1 MTETRPKYPRLGVAL
16 DVTVEAGGTQWRGR
30 IINLSPDAV
39 KIRWPGE
46 PAQLKPG
53 TDVRLRFALPDRE
66 FPFWLAASVAQT
78 SPQSTVL
85 WFVDPDDQQFRRL
98 KDLLD
103 SLLQREWEQV
113 LDELV
118 VLTPS
123 GAGTAGLQRTSAP
136 SPEPPSPEPE
146 EQAPEMAAASPSQSA
161 GSEADGSQEL
171 LAQAGLDGLHFPSD
185 AVFSSQ
191 WKEFLIG
198 LGSEQSPKSP
208 TRAPKSPPSA
218 PTSKKW
224 TSRGSTDRG
233 SSKG

>member
-30 IINLSPDAV
+30 MINLSPDAV

-113 LDELV
+113 LNELV

-123 GAGTAGLQRTSAP
+123 GAGPAGLQRTSAP

-146 EQAPEMAAASPSQSA
+146 EQAPEMAAAHPSQSA

-191 WKEFLIG
+191 WKEFLDG
-198 LGSEQSPKSP
+198 LAREQSP
-208 TRAPKSPPSA
+208 TSA

-224 TSRGSTDRG
+224 TRRS
-233 SSKG
+233 

>member
-1 MTETRPKYPRLGVAL
+1 VAL

-46 PAQLKPG
+46 PAHLQPG

-66 FPFWLAASVAQT
+66 FPFWLPASVAQT

-85 WFVDPDDQQFRRL
+85 WFVDLEDQQFWRL

-123 GAGTAGLQRTSAP
+123 GEGPAGLHRTSAP
-136 SPEPPSPEPE
+136 SPEPEEP
-146 EQAPEMAAASPSQSA
+146 AREMAAASPSQSA

-171 LAQAGLDGLHFPSD
+171 LAQAGLDRLHFPRD
-185 AVFSSQ
+185 AVLSTQ

-198 LGSEQSPKSP
+198 LGPKQ
-208 TRAPKSPPSA
+208 TPPGA
-218 PTSKKW
+218 RTGKKW
-224 TSRGSTDRG
+224 VHPGSTGTG
-233 SSKG
+233 SSKD

>member
-46 PAQLKPG
+46 PAQLQPG

-123 GAGTAGLQRTSAP
+123 GAGPAGLQRTSAP

-146 EQAPEMAAASPSQSA
+146 EQAPEMAAAHPSQSA
-161 GSEADGSQEL
+161 GSEADRSQEL

-198 LGSEQSPKSP
+198 LGPKQ
-208 TRAPKSPPSA
+208 KPPDA
-218 PTSKKW
+218 RTGKKW
-224 TSRGSTDRG
+224 VHRGSTGTG
-233 SSKG
+233 SSKD

>member
-30 IINLSPDAV
+30 MINLSPDAV

-123 GAGTAGLQRTSAP
+123 GAGPAGLQRTSAP

-171 LAQAGLDGLHFPSD
+171 LARTGLSGLRFPRSG
-185 AVFSSQ
+185 VFSTQ
-191 WKEFLIG
+191 WKEFLSG
-198 LGSEQSPKSP
+198 LGRKQSPSGAPPDKTWPRRGP
-208 TRAPKSPPSA
+208 TG
-218 PTSKKW
+218 T
-224 TSRGSTDRG
+224 G
-233 SSKG
+233 SSKD